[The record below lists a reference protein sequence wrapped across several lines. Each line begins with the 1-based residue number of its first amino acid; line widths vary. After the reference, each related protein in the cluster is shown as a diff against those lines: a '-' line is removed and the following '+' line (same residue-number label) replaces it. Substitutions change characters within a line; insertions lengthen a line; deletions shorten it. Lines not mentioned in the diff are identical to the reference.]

1 MKNFSFTEAVIMC
14 LISACFGL
22 MIGSKTCTSQVTR
35 ESMQQIRQMNNTI
48 DSISQE
54 NLALRIDLGRYEII
68 HSRLIEINPGIEKE
82 ITQNLE

>member
-1 MKNFSFTEAVIMC
+1 MC
-14 LISACFGL
+14 LASGGL
-22 MIGSKTCTSQVTR
+22 GLLIGSKTCTSQVTR